1 MAGEKIM
8 SGNARFTLDGKTVY
22 HATTC
27 SLSFTR
33 ETKERATK
41 DIEGKE
47 LAKGIK
53 SFSASISSL
62 VTYNGDGTKTND
74 FGDLFDM
81 YNDDSD
87 AKITLVFTPD
97 EADTAATPTGTDST
111 YTLTGDGIITD
122 LSGDFANEED
132 GSSSMTIAG
141 GAMVKEVIAAFA

>member
-1 MAGEKIM
+1 M

-41 DIEGKE
+41 DIVGRE

-62 VTYNGDGTKTND
+62 VTYNGDGVQTND

-87 AKITLVFTPD
+87 TKITLVFTPD
-97 EADTAATPTGTDST
+97 ETLTTGENSF
-111 YTLTGDGIITD
+111 TLTGEGIITD
-122 LSGDFANEED
+122 LQGDFANEED
-132 GSSSMTIAG
+132 GTASLTIQG
-141 GAMVKEVIAAFA
+141 GAMTKDITTGV